1 MMQKQERSA
10 AMMIWVVDRGRSGVP
25 KWRVRSLSRTQTIY
39 LVEQEQNQGIEAEMQ
54 VGENVV
60 TEQMEVLF
68 W

>member
-1 MMQKQERSA
+1 MQKQERSA
-10 AMMIWVVDRGRSGVP
+10 AMMFWVGVRGRSVVP

-60 TEQMEVLF
+60 IEQMEVLF